1 MATRLTIA
9 RKRNAALRGERVSIK
24 NIQRLMD
31 YKSKTSASN
40 MLAKIR
46 RHESLPPEAPVLV
59 DNVSNF
65 TRIPRER
72 IIRAMAS

>member
-9 RKRNAALRGERVSIK
+9 QKRNAALRGERVSIK

-31 YKSKTSASN
+31 YKSNTSASK

-46 RHESLPPEAPVLV
+46 LHEALPPKAPVLV
-59 DNVSNF
+59 DHVSNF

-72 IIRAMAS
+72 ITSAMAS